1 MLPGPAVPEQ
11 AGAPGPGSRFAPGG
25 GGLTCKQKDSF
36 VIIAQSMVTTLTQT
50 VPVAALTTV
59 VAGYFLAGPLA
70 HRQEAGKQRAA
81 AELEL
86 GALVVGMRREVEVAR
101 AKWAA
106 SSTFTPEAFTGRRL
120 DAFVVGLVDGA
131 RKLTGRR
138 QSRVR
143 ERLVVLVGEWQ
154 VRMAEEL
161 DDTNPPAVPMLARG
175 DQVVV
180 PQASEAARGWFTA
193 YFEAGGH
200 PMEGL
205 LGNLATSQAPTAEFP
220 PVLEAFDRLLDAV
233 GGRVGLAGRT
243 ER

>member
-1 MLPGPAVPEQ
+1 MYK
-11 AGAPGPGSRFAPGG
+11 R
-25 GGLTCKQKDSF
+25 KDPI
-36 VIIAQSMVTTLTQT
+36 VIIAQSMVTTFAQT

-70 HRQEAGKQRAA
+70 RRQEAGKQRAA

-106 SSTFTPEAFTGRRL
+106 SSTFNPKAFTDRSL

-131 RKLTGRR
+131 RKLTRRR
-138 QSRVR
+138 QSKIR
-143 ERLVVLVGEWQ
+143 ERLVVLVGEWR

-161 DDTNPPAVPMLARG
+161 GDTNPPVTPMLARG
-175 DQVVV
+175 DQMAV
-180 PQASEAARGWFTA
+180 PQASEATRGWFTA
-193 YFEAGGH
+193 YIGAGGD

-205 LGNLATSQAPTAEFP
+205 LGDLAASRAPVAEFP
-220 PVLEAFDRLLDAV
+220 PVLEAFDRLLDEV
-233 GGRVGLAGRT
+233 GGRVGLAGRNGQ
-243 ER
+243 